1 MELLRDDPIVECI
14 MRTGFPPWQMPPDYE
29 DDEEW
34 EEDDCDVFFGNQ
46 TEAF

>member
-34 EEDDCDVFFGNQ
+34 EDEDDAYYGNE
-46 TEAF
+46 TAAF